1 MKIGQLILLTLT
13 ICFFVQNSHAQEAT
27 GSFADKVTSFP
38 TKFLNKQ

>member
-1 MKIGQLILLTLT
+1 MKIGQLILPILS
-13 ICFFVQNSHAQEAT
+13 ICFCVQASHAQEAT